1 MEHHLPEL
9 QISRFSKAS
18 PEAVYDLLTDLQTHL
33 DWAGARQTRDFH
45 LVSLEAPPGLATVG
59 TNFSST
65 GVIPMSRRRWSDRS
79 TVSAADRPS
88 KFEIT
93 TQAQAGE
100 RHAMTAVYRHRYE
113 ISPAV
118 GGSRVT
124 YTLTQLSITNPMLR
138 WALPGVR
145 RMTWFMTPI
154 YAGRGLRNLLARAE
168 ERDQPTAAARPSSV
182 VAGSPLHT
190 KEI

>member
-18 PEAVYDLLTDLQTHL
+18 PEAVYDLLTDLQRPL
-33 DWAGARQTRDFH
+33 AWAGARQTRDFH

-65 GVIPMSRRRWSDRS
+65 GVIPMSRRMWSDRS

-100 RHAMTAVYRHRYE
+100 RHPTTAVYRHRSE

-118 GGSRVT
+118 RGSSAT
-124 YTLTQLSITNPMLR
+124 YTLTQLSITTPMLR
-138 WALPGVR
+138 RPLP
-145 RMTWFMTPI
+145 
-154 YAGRGLRNLLARAE
+154 
-168 ERDQPTAAARPSSV
+168 
-182 VAGSPLHT
+182 
-190 KEI
+190 